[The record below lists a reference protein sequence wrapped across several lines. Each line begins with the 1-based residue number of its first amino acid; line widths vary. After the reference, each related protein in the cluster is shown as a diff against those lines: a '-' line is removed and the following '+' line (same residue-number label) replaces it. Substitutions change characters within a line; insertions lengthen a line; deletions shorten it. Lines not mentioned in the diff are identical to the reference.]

1 MPLLFV
7 VKRSRRPLF
16 LALRRLVE
24 RPGVVAVVLE
34 RRQGERRR
42 GPRPIDFEDRRAVA
56 VRQPLNGDSARTWAE
71 RGFIVV
77 KVDALPEAGTMGPDG
92 RRRAAPRPARPAR
105 PPRSR
110 SRPAAHRTR

>member
-16 LALRRLVE
+16 LALRRLLE

-34 RRQGERRR
+34 RRQDERRR
-42 GPRPIDFEDRRAVA
+42 PRVIDFESGHAVA
-56 VRQPLNGDSARTWAE
+56 LRQPLNGDSARTWAE

-77 KVDALPEAGTMGPDG
+77 KVDALPAGGPARLRP

-105 PPRSR
+105 ARA
-110 SRPAAHRTR
+110 AAHRAR